1 MSDNPLTLRWL
12 FLGLAWVA
20 VVAAPVSGFARGEL
34 RDPTRPP
41 DASLIGD
48 LDTTT
53 PVSSPYR
60 LSAILVAEG
69 RRIAVINGRPVQ
81 AGDRVSHAK
90 VLRILRDKVVL
101 RASTGDLTIRLLPT
115 SIKTGVGAEK

>member
-1 MSDNPLTLRWL
+1 MSDNPVAFRWL
-12 FLGLAWVA
+12 FLGLAL
-20 VVAAPVSGFARGEL
+20 VAALAAPTRGFARGEL

-41 DASLIGD
+41 DASLIED
-48 LDTTT
+48 LDATT

-69 RRIAVINGRPVQ
+69 RRIAVINGHPVQ
-81 AGDRVSHAK
+81 TGDRVSDAK

-101 RASTGDLTIRLLPT
+101 RASTGDLTIRLLPI
-115 SIKTGVGAEK
+115 SIKTGVGAGK